1 MKNSNKDIRVE
12 PSHFE
17 FLISS
22 KDERSQFSGIAKDKL
37 KGRSLQLNVDQI
49 DEVNNC
55 LTFLL
60 ECDNVRGMKGVTRDA
75 LKTMKLVLTA
85 AKSNATNACIEQPF
99 YIVNQDIPVDTQ
111 ESAHFGF

>member
-1 MKNSNKDIRVE
+1 MKKSNKAIKVE
-12 PSHFE
+12 PLHFE

-22 KDERSQFSGIAKDKL
+22 KEERSQFSGIAKEKL

-60 ECDNVRGMKGVTRDA
+60 ECDNVRGMKAVTKDA
-75 LKTMKLVLTA
+75 LKTMKLILAA

-99 YIVNQDIPVDTQ
+99 YIVNQDIPTDTQ

>member
-1 MKNSNKDIRVE
+1 MKKSNKAIKVE
-12 PSHFE
+12 PLHFE

-22 KDERSQFSGIAKDKL
+22 KEERSQFSGISKDKL

-49 DEVNNC
+49 DEVNDC
-55 LTFLL
+55 LTYLL
-60 ECDNVRGMKGVTRDA
+60 ECDNVIGMKGVTREA
-75 LKTMKLVLTA
+75 LKTMKQVLET

-99 YIVNQDIPVDTQ
+99 YIVNQDIPTDKQ